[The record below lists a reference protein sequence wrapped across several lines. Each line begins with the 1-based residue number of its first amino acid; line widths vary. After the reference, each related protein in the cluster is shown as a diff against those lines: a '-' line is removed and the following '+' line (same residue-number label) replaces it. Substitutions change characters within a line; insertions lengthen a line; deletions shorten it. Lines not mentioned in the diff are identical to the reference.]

1 VKNLCILICILA
13 LSLQSLAQKPAID
26 AGQTTAD
33 TFQSDYFHFSY
44 AIPKG
49 WVAVPDAVRIEEN
62 KNRHETVDKMS
73 DHSDRR
79 FSTNVVSRTVITQ
92 YDLLIAFRQ
101 AAPVTSRSAN
111 LMPRVNVRTQRRD
124 SMMMEAEDP
133 AKYISLSLGSRVKKL
148 KGPEKFVIGGHKF
161 IRTDFQSTQNVQPM
175 GEYLSIFATVIGD
188 YLLEFDLRA
197 TNEKELSE
205 LVDTMQTVQ
214 FSKR

>member
-1 VKNLCILICILA
+1 MKNLCILICMLA

-26 AGQTTAD
+26 AGQTTGD

-44 AIPKG
+44 AFPKG

-101 AAPVTSRSAN
+101 EAPVTSRSAN
-111 LMPRVNVRTQRRD
+111 LMPRVNVRAQRRD
-124 SMMMEAEDP
+124 SIMMEAEDP
-133 AKYISLSLGSRVKKL
+133 AKYISLSLGSRVKRL
-148 KGPEKFVIGGHKF
+148 KGPEMFVIGGHKF
-161 IRTDFQSTQNVQPM
+161 IRTDFQSTQTECSTH
-175 GEYLSIFATVIGD
+175 G
-188 YLLEFDLRA
+188 
-197 TNEKELSE
+197 
-205 LVDTMQTVQ
+205 
-214 FSKR
+214 